1 MTTEIVNSYHQ
12 TAVPVCI
19 RLCCRSAEAK
29 KEEMKKKKSPVC
41 RHLPRAQRSEIYPL
55 RVREHARS
63 RSWNNTSP
71 RAERNKKKEKKEK
84 VLVEQAETTADIC
97 GRKGG
102 GSIYHV
108 SRILCRGN
116 TPLYYSSD
124 VRVPSLS
131 LFLSLFY
138 LCACPPACGPLQRIA
153 RKCHWLVL
161 VASNWRLATP
171 RKNNNQSHQSAT
183 ARSPHRPQPARNP
196 PLLPSPSPW
205 APGTVPCSTAET
217 NIRIV
222 MPLSVTHPRER
233 KTPAHREQK
242 WKTKRGRQ
250 RKFLHFCVI
259 SAPNFKLQQTSKRHS
274 AADSKEF
281 LLKIKSS
288 KAMRTFLR
296 FSLQLNHKTRCC
308 KIC

>member
-1 MTTEIVNSYHQ
+1 M
-12 TAVPVCI
+12 
-19 RLCCRSAEAK
+19 
-29 KEEMKKKKSPVC
+29 SPVC

-222 MPLSVTHPRER
+222 MPLSVTHLRER

-259 SAPNFKLQQTSKRHS
+259 SAPNFKLQQTSICHS

-288 KAMRTFLR
+288 KAMR

>member
-1 MTTEIVNSYHQ
+1 MITEIVNSYQ

-29 KEEMKKKKSPVC
+29 KEEKKKKMSPVC
-41 RHLPRAQRSEIYPL
+41 RHLPRAQRSGIYPL

-171 RKNNNQSHQSAT
+171 RKKKQSVTSVGHSSVPASTSA
-183 ARSPHRPQPARNP
+183 REKSPPPPVALP
-196 PLLPSPSPW
+196 LSSGDCPLLD
-205 APGTVPCSTAET
+205 
-217 NIRIV
+217 
-222 MPLSVTHPRER
+222 
-233 KTPAHREQK
+233 
-242 WKTKRGRQ
+242 RG
-250 RKFLHFCVI
+250 
-259 SAPNFKLQQTSKRHS
+259 
-274 AADSKEF
+274 D
-281 LLKIKSS
+281 
-288 KAMRTFLR
+288 
-296 FSLQLNHKTRCC
+296 
-308 KIC
+308 